1 MNPSPQDLDSLIK
14 SLPLEMQPT
23 TDLWP
28 AIAAKLPPQSQQK
41 KHLVRPWLIAASV
54 AVFCMLTILLWQRP
68 EGNSLLP
75 QTATITSTAPG
86 STLNTEVSLVTSPT
100 HTQAT
105 LAETTLAELVDQI
118 AMTHQTQLDVFNQN
132 QYTVSWQLSS
142 TDAPQQIQS
151 DISQALAEL
160 DTASKQVQA
169 ALKQQPTNQQMWQ
182 LWRWI
187 MQRQITLLQQGQKL
201 PFTSKQTPQGNTI

>member
-1 MNPSPQDLDSLIK
+1 MNQSPQDLDSLIK

-28 AIAAKLPPQSQQK
+28 EITAQLSPQSQQK
-41 KHLVRPWLIAASV
+41 THLTRPWLIAASV
-54 AVFCMLTILLWQRP
+54 AFLSLLAMLLWQRP
-68 EGNSLLP
+68 DGNSLLP
-75 QTATITSTAPG
+75 QTATITTTVPG
-86 STLNTEVSLVTSPT
+86 TTLNTE
-100 HTQAT
+100 AT
-105 LAETTLAELVDQI
+105 LAESTLVELVDQI
-118 AMTHQTQLDVFNQN
+118 ALTHQTQLDVFNQN

-187 MQRQITLLQQGQKL
+187 MQRQINLLQQGQKL
-201 PFTSKQTPQGNTI
+201 PLISKQASQGNTI

>member
-1 MNPSPQDLDSLIK
+1 MSQSPQDLDSLIK

-28 AIAAKLPPQSQQK
+28 EITAQLSPQSQQK
-41 KHLVRPWLIAASV
+41 THLTRPWLIAASV
-54 AVFCMLTILLWQRP
+54 AVLSLLAMLLWQRP
-68 EGNSLLP
+68 DGNSLMP
-75 QTATITSTAPG
+75 QTATVPG
-86 STLNTEVSLVTSPT
+86 ATLNTE
-100 HTQAT
+100 AT
-105 LAETTLAELVDQI
+105 LAESTLVELVDQI
-118 AMTHQTQLDVFNQN
+118 ALTHQTQLDVFNQN

-201 PFTSKQTPQGNTI
+201 PFTSKRTSQGNTI

>member
-1 MNPSPQDLDSLIK
+1 
-14 SLPLEMQPT
+14 MQPT

-28 AIAAKLPPQSQQK
+28 AIAAKLPLQSQQK
-41 KHLVRPWLIAASV
+41 KHLTRPWLIAASV

-75 QTATITSTAPG
+75 QTAALTTTTPKA
-86 STLNTEVSLVTSPT
+86 TVNTEVSLTTSS
-100 HTQAT
+100 TQTEA
-105 LAETTLAELVDQI
+105 TLAELVDQI

-201 PFTSKQTPQGNTI
+201 PFTSKRTPQGNTI

>member
-1 MNPSPQDLDSLIK
+1 MNTSPQDLDSLIK

-41 KHLVRPWLIAASV
+41 KHLTRPWLIAASV

-75 QTATITSTAPG
+75 QTAALTTTTPQA
-86 STLNTEVSLVTSPT
+86 TVNTEVSLTTSS
-100 HTQAT
+100 TQTEA
-105 LAETTLAELVDQI
+105 TLAELVDQI

-201 PFTSKQTPQGNTI
+201 PFTSKRTPQGNTI

>member
-1 MNPSPQDLDSLIK
+1 MNQSQQDLDSLVK
-14 SLPLEMQPT
+14 SLPLEMEPT

-28 AIAAKLPPQSQQK
+28 AIAAQLPPQSQQK
-41 KHLVRPWLIAASV
+41 THLTRPWLIAASV
-54 AVFCMLTILLWQRP
+54 AVCSLLALLLWQRP
-68 EGNSLLP
+68 DDNSLLP
-75 QTATITSTAPG
+75 QTAALTTTTPQA
-86 STLNTEVSLVTSPT
+86 TVNTEVSLTTSS
-100 HTQAT
+100 TQTEA
-105 LAETTLAELVDQI
+105 TLAELVDQI
-118 AMTHQTQLDVFNQN
+118 ALTHQTQLDVFNQN

-160 DTASKQVQA
+160 DMASKQVQA
-169 ALKQQPTNQQMWQ
+169 ALKQQPTNQQIWQ

-201 PFTSKQTPQGNTI
+201 PFTSKRTPQGNTI

>member
-1 MNPSPQDLDSLIK
+1 
-14 SLPLEMQPT
+14 MQPT

-28 AIAAKLPPQSQQK
+28 EITAQLSPQSQQK
-41 KHLVRPWLIAASV
+41 THLTRPWLIAASV
-54 AVFCMLTILLWQRP
+54 AVLSLLAMLLWQRP
-68 EGNSLLP
+68 DGNSLLP
-75 QTATITSTAPG
+75 QTATITTTVPG
-86 STLNTEVSLVTSPT
+86 ATLNTE
-100 HTQAT
+100 AT
-105 LAETTLAELVDQI
+105 LAESTLVELVDQI
-118 AMTHQTQLDVFNQN
+118 ALTHQTQLDVFNQN

-201 PFTSKQTPQGNTI
+201 PFTSKRTSQGNTI

>member
-68 EGNSLLP
+68 DGNSLLP
-75 QTATITSTAPG
+75 QTATITTTVPG
-86 STLNTEVSLVTSPT
+86 ATLNTE
-100 HTQAT
+100 AT
-105 LAETTLAELVDQI
+105 LAESTLVELVDQI
-118 AMTHQTQLDVFNQN
+118 ALTHQTQLDVFNQN
-132 QYTVSWQLSS
+132 QYTVSCQLSS

-187 MQRQITLLQQGQKL
+187 MQRQITLLQQGKKL

>member
-68 EGNSLLP
+68 DGNSLLP
-75 QTATITSTAPG
+75 QTATITTTVPG
-86 STLNTEVSLVTSPT
+86 ATLNTE
-100 HTQAT
+100 AT
-105 LAETTLAELVDQI
+105 LAESTLVELVDQI
-118 AMTHQTQLDVFNQN
+118 ALTHQTQLDVFNQN

>member
-1 MNPSPQDLDSLIK
+1 MNQSPQDLDSLIK

-28 AIAAKLPPQSQQK
+28 EITAQLSPQSQQK
-41 KHLVRPWLIAASV
+41 THLTRPWLIAASV
-54 AVFCMLTILLWQRP
+54 AVLSLLAMLLWQRP
-68 EGNSLLP
+68 DGNSLLP
-75 QTATITSTAPG
+75 QTATITTTVPG
-86 STLNTEVSLVTSPT
+86 ATLNTE
-100 HTQAT
+100 AT
-105 LAETTLAELVDQI
+105 LAESTLAELVDQI
-118 AMTHQTQLDVFNQN
+118 ALTHQTQLDVFNQN

-201 PFTSKQTPQGNTI
+201 PFTSKRTSQGNTI

>member
-1 MNPSPQDLDSLIK
+1 
-14 SLPLEMQPT
+14 
-23 TDLWP
+23 
-28 AIAAKLPPQSQQK
+28 
-41 KHLVRPWLIAASV
+41 
-54 AVFCMLTILLWQRP
+54 MLTILLWQRP

-201 PFTSKQTPQGNTI
+201 PFTSKRTPQGNTI

>member
-1 MNPSPQDLDSLIK
+1 MNQSPQDLDSLIK

-28 AIAAKLPPQSQQK
+28 EITAQLSPQSQQK
-41 KHLVRPWLIAASV
+41 THLTRPWLIAASV
-54 AVFCMLTILLWQRP
+54 AVLSLLAMLLWQRP
-68 EGNSLLP
+68 DGNSLLP
-75 QTATITSTAPG
+75 QRATITTTVPG
-86 STLNTEVSLVTSPT
+86 ATLNTE
-100 HTQAT
+100 AT
-105 LAETTLAELVDQI
+105 LAESTLAELVDQI
-118 AMTHQTQLDVFNQN
+118 ALTHQTQLDVFNQN

-201 PFTSKQTPQGNTI
+201 PFTSKRTSQGNTI

>member
-1 MNPSPQDLDSLIK
+1 MNQSPQDLDSLIK

-28 AIAAKLPPQSQQK
+28 EITAQLSPQSQQK
-41 KHLVRPWLIAASV
+41 THLTRPWLIAASV
-54 AVFCMLTILLWQRP
+54 AVLSLLAMLLWQRP
-68 EGNSLLP
+68 DGNSLMP
-75 QTATITSTAPG
+75 QTATITTTVPG
-86 STLNTEVSLVTSPT
+86 ATLNTE
-100 HTQAT
+100 AT
-105 LAETTLAELVDQI
+105 LAESTLVELVDQI
-118 AMTHQTQLDVFNQN
+118 ALTHQTQLDVFNQN

-201 PFTSKQTPQGNTI
+201 PFTSKRTSQGNTI

>member
-28 AIAAKLPPQSQQK
+28 EITAQLSPQSQQK
-41 KHLVRPWLIAASV
+41 THLTRPWLIAASV
-54 AVFCMLTILLWQRP
+54 AVLSLLAMLLWQRP
-68 EGNSLLP
+68 DGNSLQP
-75 QTATITSTAPG
+75 QTAAISVTAPV
-86 STLNTEVSLVTSPT
+86 STLNTVVSLTTSSPQT
-100 HTQAT
+100 EATQT
-105 LAETTLAELVDQI
+105 ESTLAELVDQI
-118 AMTHQTQLDVFNQN
+118 ALTHQTQLDVFNQN
-132 QYTVSWQLSS
+132 QYIVSWQLSS

-151 DISQALAEL
+151 DISQALAAL
-160 DTASKQVQA
+160 DIASKQVQA

-201 PFTSKQTPQGNTI
+201 PFTSKRTSQGNTI

>member
-1 MNPSPQDLDSLIK
+1 MNTSPQDLDSLIK

-28 AIAAKLPPQSQQK
+28 AIAAKLPLQSQQK
-41 KHLVRPWLIAASV
+41 KHLTRPWLIAASV

-75 QTATITSTAPG
+75 QTAALTTTTPKA
-86 STLNTEVSLVTSPT
+86 TVNTEVSLTTSS
-100 HTQAT
+100 TQTEA
-105 LAETTLAELVDQI
+105 TLAELVDQI

>member
-1 MNPSPQDLDSLIK
+1 MNTSPQDLDSLIK

-28 AIAAKLPPQSQQK
+28 AIAAKLPLQSQQK
-41 KHLVRPWLIAASV
+41 KHLTRPWLIAASV

-75 QTATITSTAPG
+75 QTAALTTTTPKA
-86 STLNTEVSLVTSPT
+86 TVNTEVSLTTSS
-100 HTQAT
+100 TQTEA
-105 LAETTLAELVDQI
+105 TLAELVDQI

-201 PFTSKQTPQGNTI
+201 PFTSKRTPQGNTI

>member
-1 MNPSPQDLDSLIK
+1 MNQSPQDLDSLIK

-28 AIAAKLPPQSQQK
+28 EITAQLSPQSQQK
-41 KHLVRPWLIAASV
+41 THLTRPWLIAASV
-54 AVFCMLTILLWQRP
+54 AVLSLLAMLLWQRP
-68 EGNSLLP
+68 DGNSLLP
-75 QTATITSTAPG
+75 QTATITTTVPG
-86 STLNTEVSLVTSPT
+86 TTLNTE
-100 HTQAT
+100 AT
-105 LAETTLAELVDQI
+105 LAESTLVELVDQI
-118 AMTHQTQLDVFNQN
+118 ALTHQTQLDVFNQN

-201 PFTSKQTPQGNTI
+201 PFTSKRTSQGNTI

>member
-1 MNPSPQDLDSLIK
+1 MNQSPQDLDSLIK

-28 AIAAKLPPQSQQK
+28 EITAQLSPQSQQK
-41 KHLVRPWLIAASV
+41 THLTRPWLIAASV
-54 AVFCMLTILLWQRP
+54 AVLSLLAMLLWQRP
-68 EGNSLLP
+68 DGNSLLP
-75 QTATITSTAPG
+75 QTATITTTVPG
-86 STLNTEVSLVTSPT
+86 ATLNTE
-100 HTQAT
+100 AT
-105 LAETTLAELVDQI
+105 LAESTLVELVDQI
-118 AMTHQTQLDVFNQN
+118 ALTHQTQLDVFNQN

-201 PFTSKQTPQGNTI
+201 PFTSKRTSQGNTI

>member
-1 MNPSPQDLDSLIK
+1 MNQSPQDLDSLIK

-28 AIAAKLPPQSQQK
+28 EITAQLSPQSQQK
-41 KHLVRPWLIAASV
+41 THLTRPWLIAASV
-54 AVFCMLTILLWQRP
+54 AILSLLAMLLWQRP
-68 EGNSLLP
+68 DGNSLLP
-75 QTATITSTAPG
+75 QTATITTTVPG
-86 STLNTEVSLVTSPT
+86 ATFNTE
-100 HTQAT
+100 AT
-105 LAETTLAELVDQI
+105 LAESTLAELVDQI
-118 AMTHQTQLDVFNQN
+118 ALTHQTQLDVFNQN

-201 PFTSKQTPQGNTI
+201 PFTSKRTSQGNTI

>member
-1 MNPSPQDLDSLIK
+1 MNTSPQDLDSLIK

-41 KHLVRPWLIAASV
+41 KHLTRPWLIAASV

-75 QTATITSTAPG
+75 QTAALTTTTPKA
-86 STLNTEVSLVTSPT
+86 TVNTEVSLTTSS
-100 HTQAT
+100 TQTEA
-105 LAETTLAELVDQI
+105 TLAELVDQI